1 MKKAL
6 FLGILAACVLAF
18 GPAASASPFVVC
30 DPYTTNVPDGF
41 LVSVDGGAVVESAAV
56 ANALRFD
63 SGGVGSGEHTLT
75 IWAYKD
81 DAVWGRLTSDPVNFT
96 FTRPAAPAGPSV
108 IRLAP

>member
-18 GPAASASPFVVC
+18 GPSASAAPFVVC
-30 DPYTTNVPDGF
+30 DPYASNVPDGF

-56 ANALRFD
+56 DSALRFD
-63 SGGVGSGEHTLT
+63 VGGVSSGEHTVT
-75 IWAYKD
+75 IRAYKD
-81 DAVWGRLTSDPVNFT
+81 TTEWGRMQSDPVNFT
-96 FTRPAAPAGPSV
+96 FTRPAAPAGPSG